1 MPGDAIARVCG
12 RFPLASHG
20 FKTRRGVNAESALW
34 APRPVISPSA
44 RYLARRAAH
53 APPSA
58 GSRSYM
64 ITWVLNAG
72 EAAARRRAG
81 PGSGRC
87 WPAVAPSSTRD
98 GAVQAHLASF
108 GLHTP
113 VLHWAFA
120 CPAVAS
126 QCRTT
131 ISTAFRWV
139 SRRQRT
145 DCSTE
150 PIRAARRARMSNRS
164 GSGIGLGGTL
174 SASESSRYVMSQS
187 PSTPDAD
194 ATAESAP
201 AAVNRVL
208 RPYRGACPVTQ
219 QI

>member
-1 MPGDAIARVCG
+1 MRDPCVITTSSNSSQIKRAGHVAHLGCHRL
-12 RFPLASHG
+12 FTL
-20 FKTRRGVNAESALW
+20 
-34 APRPVISPSA
+34 APRA

-58 GSRSYM
+58 GSRSHM
-64 ITWVLNAG
+64 ITWALNTG

-108 GLHTP
+108 GRHAP
-113 VLHWAFA
+113 VLHWAFT

-126 QCRTT
+126 RCRTA

-150 PIRAARRARMSNRS
+150 PIRAARRARMSSRH

-174 SASESSRYVMSQS
+174 SASESSCQIMNQS

>member
-1 MPGDAIARVCG
+1 M
-12 RFPLASHG
+12 FTLAS
-20 FKTRRGVNAESALW
+20 R
-34 APRPVISPSA
+34 A
-44 RYLARRAAH
+44 RYLACRAAH
-53 APPSA
+53 APSSA
-58 GSRSYM
+58 GSRSCM
-64 ITWVLNAG
+64 ITCVLNAC
-72 EAAARRRAG
+72 EAAAIRRAG

-108 GLHTP
+108 GRHAP
-113 VLHWAFA
+113 VLHWAFT

-126 QCRTT
+126 RCRTA

-150 PIRAARRARMSNRS
+150 PIRAARRARMSSRH

-174 SASESSRYVMSQS
+174 SASESSCQVMNQS

-194 ATAESAP
+194 ATAGSAP

-208 RPYRGACPVTQ
+208 QPYRGACPVTQ

>member
-1 MPGDAIARVCG
+1 MSLPFSNGEEFEPSVW
-12 RFPLASHG
+12 
-20 FKTRRGVNAESALW
+20 SAAWHVAHLGCHRLFTL
-34 APRPVISPSA
+34 APRA

-58 GSRSYM
+58 GPRSHM
-64 ITWVLNAG
+64 ITWALNTG

-98 GAVQAHLASF
+98 GAVQAHLESF
-108 GLHTP
+108 GRHTP

-120 CPAVAS
+120 CPEVVS
-126 QCRTT
+126 RCKTT

-139 SRRQRT
+139 SRRHRT

-150 PIRAARRARMSNRS
+150 PIRAAQHARMSCRH
-164 GSGIGLGGTL
+164 GSVLGVGGKL
-174 SASESSRYVMSQS
+174 SASESPYQVTSHS

-201 AAVNRVL
+201 AAVNPVL
-208 RPYRGACPVTQ
+208 RPYRGARPVTQ

>member
-1 MPGDAIARVCG
+1 M
-12 RFPLASHG
+12 FTLAS
-20 FKTRRGVNAESALW
+20 R
-34 APRPVISPSA
+34 A

-53 APPSA
+53 APSSA

-64 ITWVLNAG
+64 ITCVLNAG

-98 GAVQAHLASF
+98 GAVQAHIASF
-108 GLHTP
+108 GRHAP

-120 CPAVAS
+120 CPAAAS
-126 QCRTT
+126 RCVTT

-139 SRRQRT
+139 SRRRRT

-150 PIRAARRARMSNRS
+150 PIRAARRARMSSRH
-164 GSGIGLGGTL
+164 GSGIGVGGKL
-174 SASESSRYVMSQS
+174 SASESSCQVMNQS

-201 AAVNRVL
+201 AAVNHVL

>member
-1 MPGDAIARVCG
+1 M
-12 RFPLASHG
+12 FTLAS
-20 FKTRRGVNAESALW
+20 R
-34 APRPVISPSA
+34 A

-64 ITWVLNAG
+64 ITCVLNAC

-98 GAVQAHLASF
+98 GAVQAHIASF
-108 GLHTP
+108 GRRAP

-120 CPAVAS
+120 CPAVVSRCMA
-126 QCRTT
+126 T
-131 ISTAFRWV
+131 ISTAFRFV
-139 SRRQRT
+139 SRRRRT

-150 PIRAARRARMSNRS
+150 PIRAARRARMSSRH

-174 SASESSRYVMSQS
+174 SASESSHQIMTPS

-194 ATAESAP
+194 AAAESAP
-201 AAVNRVL
+201 AAVNPVL
-208 RPYRGACPVTQ
+208 RPYRGARPVAQ

>member
-1 MPGDAIARVCG
+1 M
-12 RFPLASHG
+12 FTLAS
-20 FKTRRGVNAESALW
+20 R
-34 APRPVISPSA
+34 A

-64 ITWVLNAG
+64 ITYVLNAG

-98 GAVQAHLASF
+98 GAVQAHIASL
-108 GLHTP
+108 GRHAP

-120 CPAVAS
+120 CPAAAS
-126 QCRTT
+126 QCRTI

-150 PIRAARRARMSNRS
+150 PIRAALRARMSSRH
-164 GSGIGLGGTL
+164 GSGIGVGGTL
-174 SASESSRYVMSQS
+174 SASESLS
-187 PSTPDAD
+187 
-194 ATAESAP
+194 
-201 AAVNRVL
+201 
-208 RPYRGACPVTQ
+208 
-219 QI
+219 

>member
-1 MPGDAIARVCG
+1 M
-12 RFPLASHG
+12 FTL
-20 FKTRRGVNAESALW
+20 
-34 APRPVISPSA
+34 APRA

-58 GSRSYM
+58 GSRSHM
-64 ITWVLNAG
+64 ITWALNAG

-126 QCRTT
+126 RCRTA

-150 PIRAARRARMSNRS
+150 PIRAARRARMSSRH
-164 GSGIGLGGTL
+164 GSGIGVGGKL
-174 SASESSRYVMSQS
+174 SASESSCQVMNQS

-194 ATAESAP
+194 AAAESAP

-208 RPYRGACPVTQ
+208 RPYRGARPVTQ

>member
-1 MPGDAIARVCG
+1 MRSIYLSYIFGYEYNWHVAHTVRH
-12 RFPLASHG
+12 RLFTLAS
-20 FKTRRGVNAESALW
+20 R
-34 APRPVISPSA
+34 A

-64 ITWVLNAG
+64 ITDVLNAG

-108 GLHTP
+108 GRHTP

-126 QCRTT
+126 RCRTT

-150 PIRAARRARMSNRS
+150 PIRAARRARMSSRH
-164 GSGIGLGGTL
+164 GSVIGLVGTL
-174 SASESSRYVMSQS
+174 SASESSHQAMGQS
-187 PSTPDAD
+187 PSSPNAD
-194 ATAESAP
+194 AAAESAP

-208 RPYRGACPVTQ
+208 RPYRGARPVTQ
-219 QI
+219 QL

>member
-1 MPGDAIARVCG
+1 M
-12 RFPLASHG
+12 FTLAS
-20 FKTRRGVNAESALW
+20 R
-34 APRPVISPSA
+34 A

-64 ITWVLNAG
+64 ITCVLNAG

-126 QCRTT
+126 RCRTA

-150 PIRAARRARMSNRS
+150 PIRAARRARMSSRH
-164 GSGIGLGGTL
+164 GSGIGVGGKL
-174 SASESSRYVMSQS
+174 SASESSCQVMNQS

>member
-1 MPGDAIARVCG
+1 MCRHVAHTVRH
-12 RFPLASHG
+12 RLFTFAS
-20 FKTRRGVNAESALW
+20 R
-34 APRPVISPSA
+34 A

-64 ITWVLNAG
+64 IMDVLNAG

-98 GAVQAHLASF
+98 GAVQAHIASF
-108 GLHTP
+108 GRHAP

-126 QCRTT
+126 RCRTT
-131 ISTAFRWV
+131 ISTAFRWAL
-139 SRRQRT
+139 RRRRT

-150 PIRAARRARMSNRS
+150 PIRAARRARMSSRQ
-164 GSGIGLGGTL
+164 GSVRGVGGTL
-174 SASESSRYVMSQS
+174 LASESSYWRIIPS

-194 ATAESAP
+194 AAAESAP

-208 RPYRGACPVTQ
+208 RPYRGACPVTL

>member
-1 MPGDAIARVCG
+1 
-12 RFPLASHG
+12 
-20 FKTRRGVNAESALW
+20 
-34 APRPVISPSA
+34 
-44 RYLARRAAH
+44 
-53 APPSA
+53 
-58 GSRSYM
+58 M
-64 ITWVLNAG
+64 ITRVLNACK
-72 EAAARRRAG
+72 AAARRRAG

-98 GAVQAHLASF
+98 GAVHAHIASF
-108 GLHTP
+108 WRRAQ
-113 VLHWAFA
+113 VIHWELA
-120 CPAVAS
+120 CPVVVS
-126 QCRTT
+126 RCSTT
-131 ISTAFRWV
+131 ISTAFWWV

-150 PIRAARRARMSNRS
+150 PIRAARRARMSNRR

-174 SASESSRYVMSQS
+174 SASESSRQVMSQP

>member
-1 MPGDAIARVCG
+1 M
-12 RFPLASHG
+12 FTLAS
-20 FKTRRGVNAESALW
+20 R
-34 APRPVISPSA
+34 A

-64 ITWVLNAG
+64 ITRVLNTG

-81 PGSGRC
+81 PRSGRY

-98 GAVQAHLASF
+98 GAVQAHIASF
-108 GLHTP
+108 GRRAP

-120 CPAVAS
+120 WPAGVSRCIA
-126 QCRTT
+126 T
-131 ISTAFRWV
+131 ISTAFRFV
-139 SRRQRT
+139 SRRRRT

-150 PIRAARRARMSNRS
+150 PIRAARRARMSSRH

-174 SASESSRYVMSQS
+174 SASESSYQIMIQS

-194 ATAESAP
+194 AAAESAP
-201 AAVNRVL
+201 AAVNPVL
-208 RPYRGACPVTQ
+208 RPYRGARPVTQ

>member
-1 MPGDAIARVCG
+1 M
-12 RFPLASHG
+12 FTL
-20 FKTRRGVNAESALW
+20 
-34 APRPVISPSA
+34 APRA

-58 GSRSYM
+58 GSRSHM

-72 EAAARRRAG
+72 EAAARRCTG

-98 GAVQAHLASF
+98 GAVQAHIASF
-108 GLHTP
+108 GRRAP
-113 VLHWAFA
+113 VLHWALA
-120 CPAVAS
+120 CPAGVS
-126 QCRTT
+126 RYRTT

-139 SRRQRT
+139 SRRRRT

-150 PIRAARRARMSNRS
+150 PIRAARRARMSSRH
-164 GSGIGLGGTL
+164 GAGIGVGGKL
-174 SASESSRYVMSQS
+174 SASESPYQVTSQS
-187 PSTPDAD
+187 PSTPDVD